1 MTTENLATLALD
13 KDQKKVLGLNAVPI
27 IKHDILCNA
36 KNYVDTLYDS
46 LSDEYRKEL
55 LLHLDE
61 IWKRFE
67 EASLEDKNA
76 LIEDIKKLYEGQ
88 DEMIK
93 SLNAVK
99 NAIKGLEQGTDED
112 GNPGSVLDPDE
123 VKLILMAA
131 LVDKAFWTDEM
142 IGAPTV
148 IGNQIV
154 GLIGLFGKVKA
165 GNITGDLIEG
175 KTVQSSDKTTLVSG
189 TKYLHFN
196 EEGEN
201 IGNDESDGTHKGP
214 AWQLRE
220 DGDGY
225 LAGGRISWDK
235 NGITYKDISIKF
247 EDIEDADK
255 YVNDLIDKAQ
265 NEGLTIR
272 ELIEAWGADDKL
284 SPDEIKELL
293 KLKDQILIEYDR
305 VIDSIQAIDNQLA
318 NIKIEVPAVKFEP
331 TEEENN

>member
-55 LLHLDE
+55 LLRLDE

-67 EASLEDKNA
+67 DASLEDKNT

-99 NAIKGLEQGTDED
+99 NSIKGLEQGKDED

-175 KTVQSSDKTTLVSG
+175 KTVQSFDKTTLVSG

-247 EDIEDADK
+247 EDIEDGDK
-255 YVNDLIDKAQ
+255 FVKDLIDASQ
-265 NEGLTIR
+265 NNKLTVE
-272 ELIEAWGADDKL
+272 ELIQSWLADNKL
-284 SPDEIKELL
+284 SPAEIEQLTKLRSDIEIEHDRIIKSVNQLNSVLDAIEIKINKEES
-293 KLKDQILIEYDR
+293 KLNE
-305 VIDSIQAIDNQLA
+305 
-318 NIKIEVPAVKFEP
+318 
-331 TEEENN
+331 

>member
-27 IKHDILCNA
+27 IKHDILCSA

-55 LLHLDE
+55 LLRLDE

-67 EASLEDKNA
+67 DASLEDKNA
-76 LIEDIKKLYEGQ
+76 LIEEIKKLYEGQ
-88 DEMIK
+88 EEMIK

-99 NAIKGLEQGTDED
+99 NAIKGLEQGKDED

-175 KTVQSSDKTTLVSG
+175 KTVQSFDKTTLVSG

-247 EDIEDADK
+247 EDIEDGDK
-255 YVNDLIDKAQ
+255 YVKDLIDASQ
-265 NEGLTIR
+265 NNKLTVE
-272 ELIEAWGADDKL
+272 ELIQSWLADNKL
-284 SPDEIKELL
+284 SPAELEQLTKLRSDIEIEH
-293 KLKDQILIEYDR
+293 DR
-305 VIDSIQAIDNQLA
+305 VIKSVNQLNSVLDA
-318 NIKIEVPAVKFEP
+318 IEIKIN
-331 TEEENN
+331 EEESKLDE

>member
-1 MTTENLATLALD
+1 MTTENLATHALD

-175 KTVQSSDKTTLVSG
+175 KTVQSFDKTTLVSG

-255 YVNDLIDKAQ
+255 YVNDLIDASQ
-265 NEGLTIR
+265 NNKLTVE
-272 ELIEAWGADDKL
+272 ELIQSWLADNKL
-284 SPDEIKELL
+284 SPAELEQLTKLRSDIEIEHDRIIKSVNQLNSVLDAIEIK
-293 KLKDQILIEYDR
+293 I
-305 VIDSIQAIDNQLA
+305 N
-318 NIKIEVPAVKFEP
+318 
-331 TEEENN
+331 EEESKLDE

>member
-27 IKHDILCNA
+27 IKHDILCSA

-55 LLHLDE
+55 LLRLDE

-67 EASLEDKNA
+67 DASLEDKNA
-76 LIEDIKKLYEGQ
+76 LIEEIKKLYEGQ
-88 DEMIK
+88 EEMIK

-175 KTVQSSDKTTLVSG
+175 KTVQSFDKTTLVSG

-196 EEGEN
+196 EDGEN

-247 EDIEDADK
+247 EDIEDGDK
-255 YVNDLIDKAQ
+255 YVKDLIDASQ
-265 NEGLTIR
+265 NNKLTVE
-272 ELIEAWGADDKL
+272 ELIQSWLADNKL
-284 SPDEIKELL
+284 SPAELEQLTKLRSDIEIEH
-293 KLKDQILIEYDR
+293 DR
-305 VIDSIQAIDNQLA
+305 VIKSVNQLNSVLDA
-318 NIKIEVPAVKFEP
+318 IEIKIN
-331 TEEENN
+331 EEESKLDE